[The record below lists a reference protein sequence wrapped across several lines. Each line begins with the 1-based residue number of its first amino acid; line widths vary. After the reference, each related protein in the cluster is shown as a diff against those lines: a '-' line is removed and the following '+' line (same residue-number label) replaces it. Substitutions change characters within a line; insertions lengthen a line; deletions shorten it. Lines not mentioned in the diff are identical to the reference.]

1 METISPIPL
10 ALTPSA
16 PDSGRTIARV
26 LVIIAIVIVGSIA
39 AGYGFSKYQEKKK
52 LTLEKKL
59 NRQINF
65 TS

>member
-1 METISPIPL
+1 MPIPL
-10 ALTPSA
+10 AVAPSA
-16 PDSGRTIARV
+16 PDSGSGRTVARV
-26 LVIIAIVIVGSIA
+26 LVIIAIVIVGSVA

-65 TS
+65 TA